1 MEFFRIQKVIPFTRH
16 AKIFNVISI
25 ATFCLSVFFLLYN
38 GLNYSIEFTGG
49 VVFETSHDN
58 AANLD
63 DIRDALAASG
73 FPEPSVQN
81 FGSAGQ
87 VMIRLPFKEGITQE
101 AMQSQVITAL
111 QTVDTSSRI
120 DRVEFVGPQFG
131 KELAF
136 NGLMALV
143 FVCLGIIAYLA
154 IRFEWRFAV
163 SAVISNLH
171 DVIIIMGFFA
181 LFQWEFSLMVLAA
194 VLSILGYSVNE
205 SVVIFDRIRETFR
218 KKRGLTTPEV
228 IDYAITST
236 MSRTVITHGSTQAIV
251 CTMLIFGGQALHY
264 FALALTIGIW
274 FGIYS
279 SIFVSSP
286 LLIYLGV
293 KREHFTQKKKL
304 VDRNDKNAGA
314 VV

>member
-16 AKIFNVISI
+16 AKVFNVISI
-25 ATFCLSVFFLLYN
+25 TMFVLAVFFLCYK

-63 DIRDALAASG
+63 DIRSALAESG

-87 VMIRLPFKEGITQE
+87 VMIRLPFKEGISQE
-101 AMQSQVITAL
+101 EMQSRVFAAL
-111 QTVDTSSRI
+111 QKVDHSSRI
-120 DRVEFVGPQFG
+120 DRVEYIGPQFG
-131 KELAF
+131 EELAF
-136 NGLMALV
+136 NGLLALV
-143 FVCLGIIAYLA
+143 FVCIGIILYLA
-154 IRFEWRFAV
+154 LRFEWRFAV
-163 SAVISNLH
+163 AAIISNLH
-171 DVIIIMGFFA
+171 DIVIIMGFFA
-181 LFQWEFSLMVLAA
+181 FFQWEFSLMVLAA
-194 VLSILGYSVNE
+194 VLSVLGYSVNE
-205 SVVIFDRIRETFR
+205 SVVIFDRIREIFR
-218 KKRGLTTPEV
+218 KKRGLTTPET

-236 MSRTVITHGSTQAIV
+236 MSRTVITHGSTQAVV
-251 CTMLIFGGQALHY
+251 CTMLLFGGPALFY

-286 LLIYLGV
+286 LLIYFGV
-293 KREHFTQKKKL
+293 TRDHFTPKKKL